1 MTSDVRSFTSSNK
14 TPNPILNHR
23 TSITSELETISRLDT
38 SGSFF
43 GSSTED
49 ELHTYHEVLENWLL
63 NATIYTFSK
72 FSLNKKSL
80 GLFTRII
87 GLPTSLA
94 CAFSYYIPE
103 SLKTLSTDGK
113 LDQVCLDN
121 YISVFSVLETSA
133 LDVDSLCYKFQHDLF
148 KDDSENVKRILNLIQ
163 RFYEANKSLFNS
175 DSSLFT
181 SITHLL
187 NQYNKRPPNERV
199 GFKQPEDLCLV
210 INIYQL
216 ICNLASDIPATCSS
230 ICHPSST
237 IVSSCIGAPVATT
250 TFTTITNPIQSD
262 IVQSNYNS
270 RVQNGVLHNLVRT
283 SGVVAKPARPAHPS
297 NQPIPVVNQCTVDQL
312 VSSSINSVNHSEMNG
327 CRTTAITSSSS
338 SIKLDED
345 IHSTDLDKLTPVDNA
360 LIINSNNDT
369 SSVSNVITSDE
380 TNDLLTDI
388 ARVAFNR
395 GCSTRNV
402 DADSEDTKQL
412 QQQISNSSNVGH
424 YYLNKCTKPIVENTA
439 DIMLVNSSTTEISTT
454 SDTIID
460 TAANDDTQPFTRNSL
475 YSTFNKRPTPCLSS
489 KLPSIGSLSQP
500 NNPLKRLGNK
510 TPRVN
515 SVTNINLSQVTLPSL
530 RSEFENRKRSM
541 STVSHADVAQISKI
555 DTNPPLGTTTW
566 KDSGA
571 ARFHAHRVADANNTT
586 GNGIPS
592 SSTKYSQETSIPGR
606 TAALRLSLDQRRRAI
621 EMSRQRQR
629 IANTKATAERNN
641 AAFVKLLQKQFLQ
654 RQSVPGEESKLPNG
668 TLSETETSSLSLPIK
683 SDQLQKCDRSC
694 VNSECAH
701 FTTDKDEITV
711 SGSNIDH
718 GTDLDEDF
726 SMNSSSTMPNISEP
740 LQDSTVVLETDDTAK
755 VIEDNFKIL
764 TNEPN
769 TLIPPCPESPQLRYN
784 KHQTSDLS
792 SLTVEPSLHHGIAR
806 VNNHYDQPNQES
818 GQHADVIHQRSD
830 SSESNYA
837 PSNFSVPQATSLGSS
852 NWYQSLPYQ
861 RKQHS
866 KRPKF
871 RLNERES
878 TPQPESYAD
887 MNYHHATQHSH
898 THKGLK
904 RRNYADKTYP
914 GSLASPTVADH
925 EHGPF
930 LVDSFHGPQPPF
942 KHRHTS
948 RKNYPYDIS
957 PHSLV
962 DERLFP
968 HKYVFHR
975 HRRPHDIPN
984 QIMQSGSYHECSS
997 NEASSETDD
1006 DDNDYSN
1013 DTYDDHPYSYV
1024 NRMSYSGR
1032 FSHQSLSR
1040 HSKSHSKN
1048 RYRSNGRK
1056 SAEYG
1061 YELDE
1066 SDSRPHSPVASHA
1079 SFRGVVHNMNSS
1091 LDSSNHSVIANSGV
1105 AHIQTI
1111 TDEPVVKA
1119 DVHNMS
1125 VANQPCYSGKREE
1138 FPVSVNATDLSNSST
1153 APSNPSPVEN
1163 SQQQVKSPVVSTH
1176 NANSEGKLFFIG
1188 FEEPDPERMQR
1199 TKDRLEA
1206 RRATEKAM
1214 VAEQL
1219 EVLRTTGRKEK
1230 EAADRVH
1237 FERKLNEKE
1246 RREAVL
1252 QAHLSKKEA
1261 SVSPTCRNNNNPYPV
1276 RSGSSSLSKSEVNLS
1291 SAVLKHSSNKRTV
1304 TTPKRDRNALV
1315 AASLDTFPSSKP
1327 SSRLNSAKSKPPPVT
1342 TRGSGDGE
1350 AVEASAELDYD
1361 SSSLREAKVRT
1372 ARATRHINGNTA
1384 PVNNAGSRNLLP
1396 SGITLHRL
1404 GASESPSSGPG
1415 VPVQCLN
1422 QPRLFVKPKAK
1433 SNRTVVVNAI
1443 SHCCLAGT
1451 VNEPTKQLALK
1462 ELAATEGTHFMILFR
1477 DSRCQYRA
1485 VYSFDLELE
1494 ELKII
1499 CGNGPRRITHDM
1511 VNRFFKYN
1519 SGTKQFT
1526 QITSTKHLSPV
1537 VDAVTIHDALWTNKS
1552 SGGAHTILSTHCT

>member
-1 MTSDVRSFTSSNK
+1 
-14 TPNPILNHR
+14 
-23 TSITSELETISRLDT
+23 
-38 SGSFF
+38 
-43 GSSTED
+43 
-49 ELHTYHEVLENWLL
+49 
-63 NATIYTFSK
+63 
-72 FSLNKKSL
+72 
-80 GLFTRII
+80 
-87 GLPTSLA
+87 
-94 CAFSYYIPE
+94 
-103 SLKTLSTDGK
+103 
-113 LDQVCLDN
+113 
-121 YISVFSVLETSA
+121 
-133 LDVDSLCYKFQHDLF
+133 
-148 KDDSENVKRILNLIQ
+148 
-163 RFYEANKSLFNS
+163 
-175 DSSLFT
+175 
-181 SITHLL
+181 
-187 NQYNKRPPNERV
+187 
-199 GFKQPEDLCLV
+199 
-210 INIYQL
+210 
-216 ICNLASDIPATCSS
+216 
-230 ICHPSST
+230 
-237 IVSSCIGAPVATT
+237 
-250 TFTTITNPIQSD
+250 
-262 IVQSNYNS
+262 
-270 RVQNGVLHNLVRT
+270 
-283 SGVVAKPARPAHPS
+283 
-297 NQPIPVVNQCTVDQL
+297 
-312 VSSSINSVNHSEMNG
+312 MNG

>member
-1 MTSDVRSFTSSNK
+1 
-14 TPNPILNHR
+14 
-23 TSITSELETISRLDT
+23 
-38 SGSFF
+38 
-43 GSSTED
+43 
-49 ELHTYHEVLENWLL
+49 
-63 NATIYTFSK
+63 
-72 FSLNKKSL
+72 
-80 GLFTRII
+80 
-87 GLPTSLA
+87 
-94 CAFSYYIPE
+94 
-103 SLKTLSTDGK
+103 
-113 LDQVCLDN
+113 
-121 YISVFSVLETSA
+121 
-133 LDVDSLCYKFQHDLF
+133 
-148 KDDSENVKRILNLIQ
+148 
-163 RFYEANKSLFNS
+163 
-175 DSSLFT
+175 
-181 SITHLL
+181 
-187 NQYNKRPPNERV
+187 
-199 GFKQPEDLCLV
+199 
-210 INIYQL
+210 
-216 ICNLASDIPATCSS
+216 
-230 ICHPSST
+230 
-237 IVSSCIGAPVATT
+237 
-250 TFTTITNPIQSD
+250 
-262 IVQSNYNS
+262 
-270 RVQNGVLHNLVRT
+270 
-283 SGVVAKPARPAHPS
+283 
-297 NQPIPVVNQCTVDQL
+297 
-312 VSSSINSVNHSEMNG
+312 MNG

-1079 SFRGVVHNMNSS
+1079 SFRGVVVSSHGPKVADINSTGNGNIQAITPIIDLVTLDQINRNMSDLRSGFERLSMQQQVLMASSSATTAAALVASSFQHQQQQQSSMAPPLNQLSHTQALSTSISNISTTRATWSDRPIVRDLSVQHNMNSS

-1396 SGITLHRL
+1396 SGISLSSLHRL